1 MSRLL
6 AASGAAA
13 ECLSGQTGRVAR
25 RNSCRGPWTQSLDLR
40 ATYTPQAAQL
50 KRRLSFSVDAF
61 NLPAGLD
68 LFLHGSDELH
78 GWGQFSRPD
87 NVLLYPVGFDPVAQA
102 YRYRV
107 NEGFGQSRVSRTA
120 QGSPFGV
127 QLSARI
133 TFGAQP
139 QGGGLMGIA
148 FGGGGGGQGG
158 PGGGGFRGGPGGPG
172 GRDGGRNDGP
182 GGGRPDASTFVDRLV
197 PQPIDAILLLADTLK
212 LTDDQVARLRVVN
225 DSLKARNTPIRAEL
239 STEITAAFT
248 AQQQGAAQADPQ
260 AVFRRVGPR
269 VNEGRQNVQKALDE
283 AQRILTPEQWRQV
296 PAALRNSVR
305 QSVGPP
311 R

>member
-1 MSRLL
+1 
-6 AASGAAA
+6 
-13 ECLSGQTGRVAR
+13 VAK

-68 LFLHGSDELH
+68 LFLHGGGDLH

-148 FGGGGGGQGG
+148 FGGGGPGG
-158 PGGGGFRGGPGGPG
+158 GGGGFRGGGDRDGPG
-172 GRDGGRNDGP
+172 GGP
-182 GGGRPDASTFVDRLV
+182 GGRPDASQFVDRLV
-197 PQPIDAILLLADTLK
+197 PQPLDAILLLADSLK
-212 LTDDQVARLRVVN
+212 LTDDQVARIRVVN
-225 DSLKARNTPIRAEL
+225 DSLKAKNAPIRAEL

-248 AQQQGAAQADPQ
+248 AQQSGAGQADPQ

-269 VNEGRQNVQKALDE
+269 LNEGRQNVQKALDE
-283 AQRILTPEQWRQV
+283 VQKILTPEQWRKV

-305 QSVGPP
+305 QSFGPP